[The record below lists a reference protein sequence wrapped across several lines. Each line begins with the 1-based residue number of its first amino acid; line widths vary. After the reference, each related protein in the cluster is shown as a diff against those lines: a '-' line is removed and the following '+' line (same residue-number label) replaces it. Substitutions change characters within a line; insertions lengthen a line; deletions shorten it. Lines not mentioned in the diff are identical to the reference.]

1 MRTFVPIISRSCSP
15 SVKKF
20 GEFEI
25 LPCLRTKKMT
35 CQNSMGAGAEDMR
48 FLDQREKVYY
58 LQSLQCL
65 EYQDLCWFSEPHIT
79 QNSTKRSM
87 SHLHI
92 LCVFRGEESSLENLN
107 ILQLAMRL
115 LDLCPGWRRHT
126 YYIVQPQMC
135 IFLQREPLS
144 LSSKLSLPTSLK
156 RQHRTK
162 GVSISACKIHG
173 NMKGT
178 QTIISPKYSPSFPH
192 CLGFQKMFP

>member
-35 CQNSMGAGAEDMR
+35 CQNSMGGGGAEDMR

-58 LQSLQCL
+58 LQPLQCL

-126 YYIVQPQMC
+126 YYIVQHTNVH
-135 IFLQREPLS
+135 FS
-144 LSSKLSLPTSLK
+144 LEGAIITVFQVVSANILEKTTQDKRSK
-156 RQHRTK
+156 
-162 GVSISACKIHG
+162 
-173 NMKGT
+173 
-178 QTIISPKYSPSFPH
+178 YF
-192 CLGFQKMFP
+192 CL